1 MNLYIQRFRA
11 TCPANGR
18 SVDYVLRIES
28 TRMIFVEE
36 IQKATADLE
45 GYHEALADDLFA
57 KFGGLQRLTAH
68 HHGTDIETTRP

>member
-1 MNLYIQRFRA
+1 
-11 TCPANGR
+11 
-18 SVDYVLRIES
+18 
-28 TRMIFVEE
+28 MIFVEE

-57 KFGGLQRLTAH
+57 KFGGSQRLTAH